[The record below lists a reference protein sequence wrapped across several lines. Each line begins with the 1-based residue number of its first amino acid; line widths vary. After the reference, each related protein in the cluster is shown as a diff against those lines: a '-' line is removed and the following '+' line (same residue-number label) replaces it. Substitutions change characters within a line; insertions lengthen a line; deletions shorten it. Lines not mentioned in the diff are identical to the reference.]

1 MLSNSL
7 PSLHSIILCLEEKE
21 FTMTLV
27 VQLKAG
33 LKLTAYPSSSH
44 FIKVARVTI
53 PVQKRK

>member
-7 PSLHSIILCLEEKE
+7 PHLHSIILCLGEKE
-21 FTMTLV
+21 FTMILV
-27 VQLKAG
+27 ISLKAG

-44 FIKVARVTI
+44 FIKVARITI